1 LTNFGK
7 YSNIKFHKNPSSGS
21 RIVPCGR
28 TDGRMGIKKPAVTSR
43 NFGNVPN
50 RRNVLGNKVVSTV
63 PKRLRFHVTQHSGM
77 PITKIP
83 H

>member
-1 LTNFGK
+1 LENIQISNF
-7 YSNIKFHKNPSSGS
+7 IKIRPVGAELFHA
-21 RIVPCGR
+21 
-28 TDGRMGIKKPAVTSR
+28 DGRMGIKKPAVTSR